1 LSERLHKL
9 LAQHG
14 IGSRRQV
21 EAWIREGRVL
31 VNGRPA
37 EIGHALQPGE
47 RVVVDGK
54 DVTRMLAVERKLQ
67 VIIYHKPTGEMLR
80 SRAGDDRDSVEMKL
94 PSLHAGRW
102 VAVNAL
108 GFGEDGLLILASEG
122 RFALAIARRNHE
134 IAVEYRVRAL
144 RPSQEED
151 WPAMP
156 TGVDVE
162 GQTVAFSVVEPAGAS
177 DTNMWFKVAAE
188 RTLPRGAIRALFD
201 AAGLK
206 VSRIML
212 VKWGPLALP
221 RDLPRGRSRA
231 LEGADLDALYQLAGR
246 DRSDTGMKQRSR
258 RPAPD
263 RRSRSSPLPR
273 DSEKKPSGRK
283 RPTTARR
290 SGNR

>member
-14 IGSRRQV
+14 LGSRRQV
-21 EAWIREGRVL
+21 ESWIREGRVL

-37 EIGHALQPGE
+37 EIGHALQSGE

-54 DVTRMLAVERKLQ
+54 DVTRLLAVERKLQ
-67 VIIYHKPTGEMLR
+67 VILYHKPSGEMLR
-80 SRAGDDRDSVEMKL
+80 SRAGDDRESVEMKL
-94 PSLHAGRW
+94 PALHAGRW

-122 RFALAIARRNHE
+122 QFALAVARRNHE
-134 IAVEYRVRAL
+134 IPVEYRVRAL

-151 WPAMP
+151 WPEMP
-156 TGVDVE
+156 TSVDVE
-162 GQTVAFSVVEPAGAS
+162 GQSVSFSAVERAGAS
-177 DTNMWFKVAAE
+177 GTNMWFRVTSE

-201 AAGLK
+201 SAGLK
-206 VSRIML
+206 TSRAML
-212 VKWGPLALP
+212 VKWGPIALP

-231 LEGADLDALYQLAGR
+231 LEGADLDALYALAGR
-246 DRSDTGMKQRSR
+246 DRKDTGLARRKAP

-263 RRSRSSPLPR
+263 RRR
-273 DSEKKPSGRK
+273 KKS
-283 RPTTARR
+283 TARR
-290 SGNR
+290 SGSR